1 MLSWFDLNL
10 PSSPFPLPL
19 LSPPVS
25 LLLSVFLPHEY
36 WAAHQ
41 IFIAHNTQSA
51 MHWGAHTHTHTQ
63 ASIWTFN
70 KRTSRTLTLA
80 HSVLCTSTHTFTH
93 IRTVVPVIY
102 MLQEKE
108 PAQTKRPWK
117 FNTYSVQWIHK
128 QTHTEPWVCASIDS
142 PHLFLYSHL
151 LKFNLQDVKWVL
163 LLSCLYHL
171 YF

>member
-1 MLSWFDLNL
+1 MIWFK
-10 PSSPFPLPL
+10 SPFIPISPTPLVSSCFFASL
-19 LSPPVS
+19 CLSPS
-25 LLLSVFLPHEY
+25 WILSSTSNIHS
-36 WAAHQ
+36 
-41 IFIAHNTQSA
+41 TQ
-51 MHWGAHTHTHTQ
+51 HTISHALGRAHTHTQ

-70 KRTSRTLTLA
+70 KRTWRTLTLA